1 MIILPAI
8 DLSDGEVVR
17 LLHGDYNK
25 KTVYS
30 DDPVSVAKG
39 FFDCGASEM
48 HVVDLDG
55 AKEGYAVNAEV
66 IKKIVRE
73 SGMRVEV
80 GGGIRNPETV
90 EKYIGCG
97 VTRVIL
103 GTAALRDPE
112 FLEEM
117 VAEYGEKIA
126 VGVDIKNGNVAVNG
140 WLEDDGVP
148 YSEFLDKLDR
158 LGVNTVIVTDISK
171 DGAMQ
176 GTNRELYRELS
187 AKYSFGVIAS
197 GGVSSIDDVRALND
211 MKKLYGAIV
220 GRALYNGGIDLKE
233 AVELTAGGNL

>member
-8 DLSDGEVVR
+8 DLSGGEVVR

-39 FFDCGASEM
+39 FFNSGASEM

-55 AKEGYAVNAEV
+55 AKKGYAVNAGV
-66 IKKIVRE
+66 IEKIVRE
-73 SGMRVEV
+73 SGMKVEV
-80 GGGIRNPETV
+80 GGGIRNRETV

-117 VAEYGEKIA
+117 VRIYGEKIA

-158 LGVNTVIVTDISK
+158 LGVKTVIVTDISK

-176 GTNRELYRELS
+176 GTNRELYRELIE
-187 AKYSFGVIAS
+187 KYSFEVIAS
-197 GGVSSIDDVRALND
+197 GGVSSIDDVRALNE

-220 GRALYNGGIDLKE
+220 GRALYNGGIDLSE
-233 AVELTAGGNL
+233 AVSLTVGGSL